1 MTVAG
6 FLPRSVTLLALVSWL
21 VLSTRHD
28 FAVIEWALSPIRQ
41 VLVTDKI

>member
-6 FLPRSVTLLALVSWL
+6 SLPRSVTSLALVSWL

-28 FAVIEWALSPIRQ
+28 FVLIEWALSPIRQ
-41 VLVTDKI
+41 LLVTAKI